1 MSFFSKRSIN
11 HTEHR
16 LTLSESTKIL
26 INKASKFLF
35 NRIVFRPLIT
45 KVWIQLAQGQN
56 FNSQITFGDNST
68 SIHWSLSE
76 EDLDNYLQII
86 NAVENYAER
95 NGYSLGYLKEVKSL
109 QDLQDSAQPAFH
121 LSGTTKMS
129 KTLVNSVVDSNGQ
142 LLDIKNCFILGSS
155 IFTTSGWANPT
166 LSIMALSIRTVDKS
180 H

>member
-1 MSFFSKRSIN
+1 M
-11 HTEHR
+11 
-16 LTLSESTKIL
+16 
-26 INKASKFLF
+26 
-35 NRIVFRPLIT
+35 FRPLIT

-86 NAVENYAER
+86 KAVENYAER
-95 NGYSLGYLKEVKSL
+95 NGYSLGYLNEVKSV

-121 LSGTTKMS
+121 LSGTTRMS